1 MTNRIPCAVTTAL
14 VLIACNQSVDIDT
27 AADASRIAQASI
39 LVDTHID
46 VSYRLEDVAAYP
58 NLINGLLERGYSE
71 EDVQKILGKNLLRV
85 WIAVEDYAATTSSS
99 T

>member
-39 LVDTHID
+39 IVATQNEVDI
-46 VSYRLEDVAAYP
+46 E
-58 NLINGLLERGYSE
+58 
-71 EDVQKILGKNLLRV
+71 KILDENLLRV
-85 WIAVEDYAATTSSS
+85 WTAVKDYAATTSSS

>member
-1 MTNRIPCAVTTAL
+1 M
-14 VLIACNQSVDIDT
+14 
-27 AADASRIAQASI
+27 
-39 LVDTHID
+39 
-46 VSYRLEDVAAYP
+46 SYRLEDVAAYP

-71 EDVQKILGKNLLRV
+71 EDVQKILGENLLRV